1 MDDAKETQLQ
11 EIEALES
18 IYTSELNVISREY
31 PSICLEISVPLP
43 SNAGGESG
51 GACTLQAA
59 FPADYPNVV
68 PDVNISG
75 LDEKLWAESA
85 VNQLLNDLVIVAQ
98 ENVGMPMV
106 FTLVSELQ
114 DIIGRRWEERLTEA
128 EQREQ
133 RQKDIDAIA
142 EQERFEVSRVTVE
155 QFMKWKTAFMEEVA
169 ARKDAE
175 LKAKE
180 ALLAN
185 RPTGRQLFLRDDSLN
200 ISDLQIMNASDVSGV
215 EIDESLFE
223 DDIDISDDDSD

>member
-43 SNAGGESG
+43 SVSLIAFWSLWAYPRHIKNAGGESG

-98 ENVGMPMV
+98 VI
-106 FTLVSELQ
+106 FTYLGAQLLVTL
-114 DIIGRRWEERLTEA
+114 W
-128 EQREQ
+128 
-133 RQKDIDAIA
+133 
-142 EQERFEVSRVTVE
+142 TV
-155 QFMKWKTAFMEEVA
+155 
-169 ARKDAE
+169 
-175 LKAKE
+175 
-180 ALLAN
+180 
-185 RPTGRQLFLRDDSLN
+185 
-200 ISDLQIMNASDVSGV
+200 
-215 EIDESLFE
+215 
-223 DDIDISDDDSD
+223 